1 MEKDGAGGKPQR
13 CRLIFQPR
21 IETPLAVNTA
31 GEPLSSAPLF
41 GQPVSRYRPID
52 AALRGGTV
60 VNHYATRSTDTFLMK
75 QARGRGMGPASNK
88 YTRNSTWHRR
98 ANRND
103 VQDRSILRRWPEVAA
118 ELTRLRALP
127 GVAQAEANCGVSD
140 LPAMPTELVE
150 KLRRHN
156 WRRAFWYGGK

>member
-1 MEKDGAGGKPQR
+1 MTVD
-13 CRLIFQPR
+13 L
-21 IETPLAVNTA
+21 V
-31 GEPLSSAPLF
+31 
-41 GQPVSRYRPID
+41 
-52 AALRGGTV
+52 LRGGTV

-75 QARGRGMGPASNK
+75 HARGRGMGPASNK

-127 GVAQAEANCGVSD
+127 GVAQAEANCHAWFTATRD
-140 LPAMPTELVE
+140 RLLATA
-150 KLRRHN
+150 RTT
-156 WRRAFWYGGK
+156 A